1 MFSRPLNLIRL
12 KSPEN
17 TNDAVKDFI
26 SKDNCTL
33 LIGEKPLFGKTRN
46 GKSDWKIMEGN
57 LFMSIGL
64 FNEDVKTGEIVLK
77 VVVAIGELLSSW
89 IKNLQ
94 YKWPNDILV
103 DGKKIC
109 GTLLEY
115 NSGKLVIGIGINVLH
130 SPYEWTTCL
139 DKYHQISL
147 NELSLQILASLR
159 EHESKPIEQIITIW
173 RSKAFLLGKEI
184 DFNANGKL
192 ERGFFIDVAP
202 DGALVL
208 EDLYTKEQKKF
219 YSGSICTT

>member
-46 GKSDWKIMEGN
+46 GKRDWKIVEGN

-77 VVVAIGELLSSW
+77 VVVAVGELLSNW
-89 IKNLQ
+89 IKDIQ

-103 DGKKIC
+103 NGKKIC
-109 GTLLEY
+109 GILLEY
-115 NSGKLVIGIGINVLH
+115 NSGKLVIGIGMNVLH

-147 NELSLQILASLR
+147 DELSLQILASLR
-159 EHESKPIEQIITIW
+159 EHESKPIEQIIKIL

-184 DFNANGKL
+184 DFNTNGKL
-192 ERGFFIDVAP
+192 ERGLFIDVAP